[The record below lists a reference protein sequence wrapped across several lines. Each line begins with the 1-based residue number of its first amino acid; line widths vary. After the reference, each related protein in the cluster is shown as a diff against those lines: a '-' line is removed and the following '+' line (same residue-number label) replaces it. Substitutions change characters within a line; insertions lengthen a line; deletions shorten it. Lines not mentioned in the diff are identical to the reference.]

1 MEELVSIEG
10 ERGVTRTC
18 IVGGLVGL
26 RGVACGGEEGGARVC
41 ISAESLATLLW
52 GSQTPIKESPL
63 KHYCVIFV

>member
-26 RGVACGGEEGGARVC
+26 RGVACGGE
-41 ISAESLATLLW
+41 
-52 GSQTPIKESPL
+52 QL
-63 KHYCVIFV
+63 KKVGRAFA